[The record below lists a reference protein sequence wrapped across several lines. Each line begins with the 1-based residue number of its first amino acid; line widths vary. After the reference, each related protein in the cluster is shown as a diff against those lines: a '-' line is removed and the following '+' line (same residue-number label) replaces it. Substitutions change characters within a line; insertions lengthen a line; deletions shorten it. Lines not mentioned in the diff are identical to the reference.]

1 MLAISNAR
9 RSLFLYCCYAGWG
22 ISWTRNVAKKIPS
35 ILLHAVF
42 EDSYSNIACFHLVL
56 LLVIEFKCAFGDVY
70 TRSPIVQK
78 LIELAKCEHYLTCDS
93 VCLAPKKGYS
103 AADNNSLS
111 EKQ

>member
-1 MLAISNAR
+1 MLFPMLAEACSFIVATP
-9 RSLFLYCCYAGWG
+9 AGEFRG
-22 ISWTRNVAKKIPS
+22 PEMLQKKIPS